1 MSMMNSIEQAI
12 RPLFLMCHLL
22 GLGVYTSKPY
32 LSTLYNVTVWCAYS
46 YLFYYTV
53 IALNIEKWFL
63 ASSTLICNGINSLVS
78 ITSIIMSLR
87 QYKVHIFNIKISL
100 SRYCNS
106 L

>member
-1 MSMMNSIEQAI
+1 MNMIESIEQAI
-12 RPLFLMCHLL
+12 RPLFLMWHIL

-53 IALNIEKWFL
+53 FTVKAEKWLF
-63 ASSTLICNGINSLVS
+63 ASSTLISNGINILVS

-87 QYKVHIFNIKISL
+87 QYKVYVHIQINLFRSVNL
-100 SRYCNS
+100 

>member
-1 MSMMNSIEQAI
+1 MMSMMESIEQAI
-12 RPLFLMCHLL
+12 HPLFLTWHIL

-53 IALNIEKWFL
+53 FAVNAEKWFS
-63 ASSTLICNGINSLVS
+63 ASSTLICNGINLLVS
-78 ITSIIMSLR
+78 ITSIIMSLCR
-87 QYKVHIFNIKISL
+87 YKVHIYSTLKLTYLSL
-100 SRYCNS
+100 